1 MRAAVGDALLLALG
15 AEPGRETLLRFAP
28 ETSARQREVEAR
40 LLAMPEPA
48 RCEAHHREL
57 TRTPHMAGT
66 EGARRVVEYVAA
78 RFREYGLETEVVPYD
93 VLLAA
98 ARRRARAAA
107 AGPDAAGR

>member
-1 MRAAVGDALLLALG
+1 
-15 AEPGRETLLRFAP
+15 
-28 ETSARQREVEAR
+28 
-40 LLAMPEPA
+40 
-48 RCEAHHREL
+48 
-57 TRTPHMAGT
+57 
-66 EGARRVVEYVAA
+66 VVEYVAA